1 VTIKCQDLI
10 KHVSKG
16 EKGISENVQTKVEF
30 KTPRFHNPYATSLV
44 SGCCCYFMC
53 QIEFLIDFFPLEKE
67 TKDIIVYQV
76 AGPRNTCMDFSW

>member
-1 VTIKCQDLI
+1 MTIKCQDLI

-16 EKGISENVQTKVEF
+16 ETEISEYVQTKVEF

-44 SGCCCYFMC
+44 SGCCCYR
-53 QIEFLIDFFPLEKE
+53 ISNRFFPLEKE

-76 AGPRNTCMDFSW
+76 AGSRNTCMDFS